1 MKKYALIL
9 ASLTLLAPVYVH
21 AGGPP
26 GEVRVEQPTTPEA
39 GPAPGVYASVYGGA
53 DFTNYGNRRADVT
66 GSGGTTDITPD
77 NIHSDIGGAVGV
89 KLGYNLPFY
98 ANLNF
103 VSLQPA
109 VEVEGMYLGTKS
121 TYTTL
126 GGALNDHTS
135 YNSGAGFLNTIVRF
149 DFNKPI
155 VPYLGIGAGAEYI
168 TTHTDW
174 SGPGAHITGLGGNTW
189 DFAAQGLA
197 GVDFKLM
204 PHITVFTEYKFIN
217 AFDTDVK
224 SSNVGGSSADYH
236 FKPDNLQ
243 QQVIT
248 AGVKY
253 SF

>member
-9 ASLTLLAPVYVH
+9 ALLTPICAHAGFPGQVTVDQTHAPDPSPTAGVYV
-21 AGGPP
+21 
-26 GEVRVEQPTTPEA
+26 
-39 GPAPGVYASVYGGA
+39 SVYGGA
-53 DFTNYGNRRADVT
+53 NFTNYGNRHAYLNGA
-66 GSGGTTDITPD
+66 GSTLDITPD
-77 NIHSDIGGAVGV
+77 NIHSDIGGTAGI
-89 KLGYNLPFY
+89 KLGYNLPYF
-98 ANLNF
+98 ADLNF
-103 VSLQPA
+103 MTVQPA
-109 VEVEGMYLGTKS
+109 FEIEGLYLGTKS

-149 DFNKPI
+149 DFKQPI
-155 VPYLGIGAGAEYI
+155 VPYLGIGAGGEYL
-168 TTHTDW
+168 TSHTDW
-174 SGPGAHITGLGGNTW
+174 SGPGVHVTGLGGDTF

-204 PHITVFTEYKFIN
+204 AHITVFTEYKFIN
-217 AFDTDVK
+217 AFDTDLK